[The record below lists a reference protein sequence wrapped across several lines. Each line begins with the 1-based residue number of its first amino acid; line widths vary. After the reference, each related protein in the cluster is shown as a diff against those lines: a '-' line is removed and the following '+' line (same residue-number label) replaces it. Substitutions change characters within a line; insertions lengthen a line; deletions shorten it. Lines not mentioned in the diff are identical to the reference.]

1 MSISQNAIESITM
14 LIDYSAELEDQKAK
28 LESENADLKH
38 DNKILLDIVAAAFA
52 WADLDENST
61 MDESILI
68 ADRLSQAVN
77 NLKMDSSSELLERL
91 KNLPEKTKK

>member
-14 LIDYSAELEDQKAK
+14 LIDYSAELEDQKTK

-61 MDESILI
+61 MDEAILI
-68 ADRLSQAVN
+68 TDRLSQAVI
-77 NLKMDSSSELLERL
+77 NLKMDSSLELLERL
-91 KNLPEKTKK
+91 KNLPEKPKK

>member
-14 LIDYSAELEDQKAK
+14 LIDYSAELEDQKTK
-28 LESENADLKH
+28 LESENADLKY

-61 MDESILI
+61 MDEAILI
-68 ADRLSQAVN
+68 TDRLSQAVI
-77 NLKMDSSSELLERL
+77 NLKMDSSLELLERL
-91 KNLPEKTKK
+91 KNLPEKPKK